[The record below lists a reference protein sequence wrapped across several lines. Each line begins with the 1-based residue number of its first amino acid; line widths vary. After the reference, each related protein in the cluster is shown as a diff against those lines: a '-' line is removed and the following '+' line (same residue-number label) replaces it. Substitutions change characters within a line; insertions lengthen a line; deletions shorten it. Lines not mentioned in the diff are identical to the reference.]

1 MDTQSGELNLSGVLA
16 GLERCRSFDGSVE
29 EFWPDFAT
37 ALGQVPDSISVRIV
51 AQVDQAWKVLASY
64 PIGRGSTHSLTEE
77 VFAALCAQATE
88 AGYTEQSLTQPVS
101 GHLILVHLKT
111 QEERFA
117 AYAEI
122 LFPEAPEYGADKLA
136 ALFALAADAP
146 RLYQRN
152 VEEQRR
158 KRQFEDMSRA
168 LEVLAAVNAHREFT
182 PAVMTLVNEV
192 ATRFQST
199 RVCLGWVARHYIRIA
214 AMSGT
219 DRFER
224 KVELV
229 QRLEAAMEESR
240 DQEEEVIFPKVEG
253 ADTVYRD
260 HEAYV
265 RASNVST
272 VLSVPLRFNGEV
284 CAVLTLE
291 REDGEFTVDDAISLR
306 VIADQLAPG
315 LSELKLGSRWFGRR
329 WADSARGLLAKAVGP
344 RHTWM
349 KIGAISLTSFVIFAA
364 FVPYTYRVKA
374 NFIVVPDSLALMPAP
389 FDGFIDEVQARPGDV
404 VATGNLLVAMDDGEL
419 KVEEV
424 SAYADLRRFRAEAE
438 QAEAEGAMAEFRVAK
453 ELAGQA
459 NARLQLARYRLERS
473 EIRAPF
479 EGVLVEGDLRERLG
493 APVKQGEVL
502 MKFSRLDGLFLEI
515 ELPERDIDL
524 LDGSNQGQVAFAS
537 RPDLRF
543 PFEIERVEP
552 SAVAGEGSNYFVIRG
567 VLDGQREDW
576 LRPGM
581 TGVAKLDSGKRT
593 LLWRATHRLV
603 DFVRMTLW
611 I

>member
-1 MDTQSGELNLSGVLA
+1 
-16 GLERCRSFDGSVE
+16 
-29 EFWPDFAT
+29 
-37 ALGQVPDSISVRIV
+37 
-51 AQVDQAWKVLASY
+51 
-64 PIGRGSTHSLTEE
+64 
-77 VFAALCAQATE
+77 
-88 AGYTEQSLTQPVS
+88 
-101 GHLILVHLKT
+101 
-111 QEERFA
+111 
-117 AYAEI
+117 
-122 LFPEAPEYGADKLA
+122 
-136 ALFALAADAP
+136 
-146 RLYQRN
+146 
-152 VEEQRR
+152 
-158 KRQFEDMSRA
+158 
-168 LEVLAAVNAHREFT
+168 
-182 PAVMTLVNEV
+182 
-192 ATRFQST
+192 
-199 RVCLGWVARHYIRIA
+199 
-214 AMSGT
+214 
-219 DRFER
+219 
-224 KVELV
+224 
-229 QRLEAAMEESR
+229 
-240 DQEEEVIFPKVEG
+240 
-253 ADTVYRD
+253 
-260 HEAYV
+260 
-265 RASNVST
+265 
-272 VLSVPLRFNGEV
+272 
-284 CAVLTLE
+284 
-291 REDGEFTVDDAISLR
+291 
-306 VIADQLAPG
+306 
-315 LSELKLGSRWFGRR
+315 
-329 WADSARGLLAKAVGP
+329 
-344 RHTWM
+344 M